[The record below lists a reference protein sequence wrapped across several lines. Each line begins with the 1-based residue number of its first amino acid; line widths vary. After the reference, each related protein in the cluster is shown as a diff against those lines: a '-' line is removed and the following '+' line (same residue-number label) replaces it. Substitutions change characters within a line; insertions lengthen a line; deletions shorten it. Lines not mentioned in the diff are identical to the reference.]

1 MAKKLT
7 AKEAIDFQ
15 KYLDTLKE
23 DDKKVLLEAVDDAA
37 NADKKAEAKEA
48 KGRVEFYYDVKE
60 KIENELLSKLIR
72 MPSKSAGT
80 EPPRLGLKTAGDNG
94 WSTNKILKII
104 ANLPNKKP
112 DKDDGYIL
120 AARNIEV
127 GKPKKISKEIR
138 EARALAR
145 KQKKERIYFWKRK

>member
-1 MAKKLT
+1 
-7 AKEAIDFQ
+7 
-15 KYLDTLKE
+15 
-23 DDKKVLLEAVDDAA
+23 
-37 NADKKAEAKEA
+37 
-48 KGRVEFYYDVKE
+48 
-60 KIENELLSKLIR
+60 

-80 EPPRLGLKTAGDNG
+80 EPSRLGLKTAGDNG

-145 KQKKERIYFWKRK
+145 KQKKERIYFLKRK